1 MIDFVLY
8 LGYGLLVIAALASL
22 ILPLVS
28 ALGNPKSLVKTGA
41 GVAILLV
48 LYGIS
53 YALSGSEVTEVYAKF
68 GVDSSASK
76 VIGGVLTTMYLLLFV
91 VVIGIVYSEISK
103 LFK

>member
-8 LGYGLLVIAALASL
+8 LGYALLVIAALASL

-41 GVAILLV
+41 GLVILIV

-53 YALSGSEVTEVYAKF
+53 YAISGSEVTEVYTKF
-68 GVDSSASK
+68 GVDSSSSK
-76 VIGGVLTTMYLLLFV
+76 IIGGVLTMMYLLLFV
-91 VVIGIVYSEISK
+91 VVIGIVYTEISK
-103 LFK
+103 LLK